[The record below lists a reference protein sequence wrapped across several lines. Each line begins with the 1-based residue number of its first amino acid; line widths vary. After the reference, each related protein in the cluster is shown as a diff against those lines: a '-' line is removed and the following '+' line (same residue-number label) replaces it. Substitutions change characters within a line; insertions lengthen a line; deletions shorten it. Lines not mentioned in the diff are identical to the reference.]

1 MQQTTTPSTQSICTP
16 SSFEQQQPSN
26 QILIQEQEASSGK
39 APKEQNGNT
48 NKTQPQQYTKTD
60 PEKKV
65 NHQKAEGDLDS
76 LDPRPLT

>member
-1 MQQTTTPSTQSICTP
+1 MTTPSKRIIFTP
-16 SSFEQQQPSN
+16 SSFEQEQPRN
-26 QILIQEQEASSGK
+26 QILIHEHEASSGK